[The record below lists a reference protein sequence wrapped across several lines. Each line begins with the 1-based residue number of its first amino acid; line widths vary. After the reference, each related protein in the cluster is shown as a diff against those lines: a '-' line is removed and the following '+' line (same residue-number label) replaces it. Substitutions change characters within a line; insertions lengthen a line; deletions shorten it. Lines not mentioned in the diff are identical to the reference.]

1 MLNDDADSAKI
12 SPIIERARQG
22 DECALGELLQWSRT
36 FLRDEARQTLAPKV
50 RVRVDE
56 SDLVQKVCLAA
67 FEQFSDFR
75 GSSGSE
81 YVQWLR
87 RILQRD
93 ILDVIDRERNAA
105 KRAVD
110 REIHGSEPIRCAVG
124 KHSSPSQRAIRN
136 EELQI
141 VREAIVQLSEDQRE
155 PMRLKHVENLKLSQ
169 IAEHL
174 NLTEDAVTSQL
185 FRGMKSLK
193 IILQK
198 RGLSDSYTNN

>member
-1 MLNDDADSAKI
+1 MLDDDADSAKI

-22 DECALGELLQWSRT
+22 DERALEELLQWSRA
-36 FLRDEARQTLAPKV
+36 FLRDEARQTLAPQV

-67 FEQFSDFR
+67 FEQFSDFS
-75 GSSGSE
+75 GSSGTE

-110 REIHGSEPIRCAVG
+110 REVHGSEPIRRAIG
-124 KHSSPSQRAIRN
+124 KHSSPSHRAIRN
-136 EELQI
+136 EETQI
-141 VREAIVQLSEDQRE
+141 VREAIEQLPEEQRE
-155 PMRLKHVENLKLSQ
+155 PMRLRHVENLRLSQ
-169 IAEHL
+169 IAERL
-174 NLTEDAVTSQL
+174 DMTEDAVTSHL
-185 FRGMKSLK
+185 YRGMKSLK

-198 RGLSDSYTNN
+198 LGIVR